1 MSHENAWP
9 TLLTAPMFPV
19 LVVVYIRLAHHGMD
33 FSRLMPEQG
42 YNWRSFFSAA
52 WIMALWAFAMGATFA
67 WLSGKLNGGN
77 R

>member
-1 MSHENAWP
+1 
-9 TLLTAPMFPV
+9 
-19 LVVVYIRLAHHGMD
+19 MD
-33 FSRLMPEQG
+33 FSWLMPEQG